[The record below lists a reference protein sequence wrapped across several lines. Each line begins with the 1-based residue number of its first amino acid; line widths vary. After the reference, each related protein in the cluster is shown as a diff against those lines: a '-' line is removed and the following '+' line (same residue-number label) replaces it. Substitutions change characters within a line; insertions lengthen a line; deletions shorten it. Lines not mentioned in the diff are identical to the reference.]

1 MTLLSS
7 SHRSIIKVFPFSL
20 TVQGMNKIEYFFNA
34 REKNIFSS
42 GYTGVE
48 KSFQTEFLNF
58 HFWILWSYGWIMG
71 GKLLWL
77 KYIYIYIYSW
87 VHLWERQFRWTDEW
101 VQFSVFLS
109 PAIHEVTPWP
119 YHNQLCP
126 PQFRINSLIKCS
138 LHSLK
143 SFSPQK
149 LSSLT
154 CTNFSCLHGP
164 KVAL

>member
-20 TVQGMNKIEYFFNA
+20 TLQGMNKIEYFFNA

-77 KYIYIYIYSW
+77 KYIYIYIFLSSF
-87 VHLWERQFRWTDEW
+87 VRETVQVNRWMS
-101 VQFSVFLS
+101 SVFGVSQSCHPWGYSVILPQSALS
-109 PAIHEVTPWP
+109 TPVQ
-119 YHNQLCP
+119 NQLSH
-126 PQFRINSLIKCS
+126 QMF
-138 LHSLK
+138 
-143 SFSPQK
+143 
-149 LSSLT
+149 SSLPQVFFT
-154 CTNFSCLHGP
+154 PKSLFSDMH
-164 KVAL
+164 